1 MDNYKILSIIVS
13 YYPTRETLLPLITE
27 LRNQTTEIMVI
38 DNTPA
43 ENDIVW
49 EILKDQ
55 LDFDHLNVVRLG
67 KNFGIATAINIGID
81 VAQHEGFSHV
91 LLSDQDS
98 LPLPEMVAGLIKAEM
113 ISLSS
118 GKRVGAVGP
127 VFVDTV
133 TDTYFPFQ
141 VQQKKH
147 LFYSNKHAN
156 KENPD
161 VEALF
166 IISSGS
172 LISTEVFRQ
181 VGKMREDFFI
191 DYVDI
196 EWCHRAISKDY
207 VLLGTHRGL
216 MQHRM
221 GEDKLRLWVFGWRY
235 MNGYNPS
242 RIYYRSRNYIYLLRL
257 THVPLLW
264 KIRTFWYWLGVF
276 YAYALF
282 SNNRK
287 RYFKAF
293 LTGIW
298 DGLLGRMGM
307 HQYEL

>member
-1 MDNYKILSIIVS
+1 MDNYKILSIIVC
-13 YYPTRETLLPLITE
+13 YYPDREALLPLIAE
-27 LRNQTTEIMVI
+27 LCNQTTEIIVV

-49 EILKDQ
+49 KIVKDQ
-55 LDFDHLNVVRLG
+55 LNFDRLRIVRLG
-67 KNFGIATAINIGID
+67 KNYGIATAINIGID

-98 LPLPEMVAGLIKAEM
+98 LPLPEMVAGLIKAEK
-113 ISLSS
+113 IFINS
-118 GKRVGAVGP
+118 GKRVGAIGP
-127 VFVDTV
+127 AFVDVV

-147 LFYSNKHAN
+147 LFYSNKYAN

-161 VEALF
+161 VEALS

-172 LISTEVFRQ
+172 LINTEVFRQ

-196 EWCHRAISKDY
+196 EWCHRAISKGY
-207 VLLGTHRGL
+207 ALVGTYRGL

-242 RIYYRSRNYIYLLRL
+242 RIYYRFRNYIYLLRL
-257 THVPLLW
+257 AHVPLLW
-264 KIRTFWYWLGVF
+264 KIRASCYWMGMF
-276 YAYALF
+276 YAHAFF
-282 SNNRK
+282 SKNPKN
-287 RYFKAF
+287 YFKAF
-293 LTGIW
+293 LIGTW

-307 HQYEL
+307 HQHKL